1 MRTYCKKADPT
12 NIETIMPGV
21 WNAFR
26 RKWGRN
32 DYGEMFRQYSG
43 LTREQVRR
51 IIDEDHHA
59 MYNKKLEP
67 GIRAIAI
74 DAANRIKRR
83 KLDLDPVRYEN
94 RRDPGSNKLRLVG
107 IESPMHQVLDHIC
120 VWCMMD
126 LFNAKIEPCQFA
138 SLESRGAVKGAHLIA
153 TWVKQDND
161 KAWYCTENGYR
172 YSKSTEYYIQ
182 GDVRKCYPSMKREV
196 VMKLLEDDISKND
209 TILWL
214 TNELLSM
221 HEHGFIIGS
230 LLSQFLCNYIMS
242 FCIREAFG
250 MKKERRGKAVKLVH
264 HQVWYMDD
272 FILTGPDSRNLKMA
286 YTRLGKVMKD
296 RFGLELKPARVV
308 RWCEKA
314 PDIMG
319 YVIHSDGT
327 ITIRPRNYLKARR
340 IYTRAGNRSTMSL
353 EQAHLVVSYN
363 GFFKNSDCKEESKK
377 LKVEEIT
384 NRAKRLISDYD
395 TGRLFQCIPR
405 LSSIPVSPLPSHG
418 S

>member
-1 MRTYCKKADPT
+1 MRTYCKKSDPT
-12 NIETIMPGV
+12 DIEFIIPAV
-21 WNAFR
+21 WESFR
-26 RKWGRN
+26 SKWTRN
-32 DYGEMFRQYSG
+32 DYGKLFKEYSG
-43 LTREQVRR
+43 LSRDDVHGIIVTDGYAMYNEKLAPGVKRIAEECVRR
-51 IIDEDHHA
+51 IKA
-59 MYNKKLEP
+59 RQLNLEP
-67 GIRAIAI
+67 
-74 DAANRIKRR
+74 
-83 KLDLDPVRYEN
+83 VHYEE

-107 IESPMHQVLDHIC
+107 IETPMHQVLDHIAVQC
-120 VWCMMD
+120 LMD
-126 LFNAKIEPCQFA
+126 LFDAKIEPCQFA
-138 SLESRGAVKGAHLIA
+138 SLRGKGAVKGARTIA
-153 TWVKQDND
+153 KWVKDDNK
-161 KAWYCTENGYR
+161 KAWFCKENGFR
-172 YSKSTEYYIQ
+172 FTRSTEYYIQ
-182 GDVRKCYPSMKREV
+182 GDVRHCYPSMKRE
-196 VMKLLEDDISKND
+196 MAMGLLRHDISKND
-209 TILWL
+209 TLLWL
-214 TNELLSM
+214 VDELLKT
-221 HEHGFIIGS
+221 HKHGFIIGS

-272 FILTGPDSRNLKMA
+272 FIISGPDSRNLKMA
-286 YTRLGKVMKD
+286 YTRLGKAMKD

-340 IYTRAGNRSTMSL
+340 IYTRVGNRSAMSL

-384 NRAKRLISDYD
+384 IRAKRLISDYA

-405 LSSIPVSPLPSHG
+405 LSSIPVSRLPSPG